1 MTLRIYAYTNVNKH
15 TYGCSITCRKE
26 NKKGETNDEE
36 EGNAGK
42 EDNVR
47 KDIELIVFLVSILQW
62 IFYLSFSFLWWIS
75 ARNTYQIMK

>member
-1 MTLRIYAYTNVNKH
+1 MLLYSLYN
-15 TYGCSITCRKE
+15 GCSITCREE

-42 EDNVR
+42 EEDVR
-47 KDIELIVFLVSILQW
+47 KGIELIVFLVSILQW
-62 IFYLSFSFLWWIS
+62 IFFFLFLFLWWIS

>member
-1 MTLRIYAYTNVNKH
+1 MLLYSLYN
-15 TYGCSITCRKE
+15 GCSITCRKE

-47 KDIELIVFLVSILQW
+47 KDIELVVFLVSILQW
-62 IFYLSFSFLWWIS
+62 IFYLSFSFFVED
-75 ARNTYQIMK
+75 KCKK